1 MRDRELRCPFKIH
14 KTLAQE
20 DSSQVSEKKISM
32 NLETFERLRN
42 NSTQTSF
49 DLNNLKNSYR
59 IFANSFHGNY
69 SFLNLTLCT
78 VIKGHC
84 T

>member
-32 NLETFERLRN
+32 NLEAFERLRN

-59 IFANSFHGNY
+59 IFANSFRGNY

-78 VIKGHC
+78 FDDS